1 MKIWLTTAAQTLAL
15 SILLTSCYEPPNDP
29 KGMKE
34 AHLWAGTYTRTEGHV
49 DGKAEGIYGLHY
61 RYKRLKTTHTQEDIV
76 NPSYICLSPDNKVLY
91 AVSELGPDVDT
102 TGYVYSYRIEGE
114 ELILLNRRPT
124 YSFAPCHV
132 SVHPNGQWLYVANY
146 VGGVIARYPLAAD
159 GQIKAVSEIKRLAG
173 QGEHPRQESSHPHS
187 VTVSPEGNWVIVA
200 DLGTDYVHTYHADNP
215 QWELVSTTEL
225 PAGAGPR
232 HMAFHPKAP
241 FAYVL
246 NELNNTVT
254 ALHYNSQNGAL
265 NIIDHWPTLPEEAD
279 SNSLAADI
287 HLTPDGAFLYAT
299 NRGDDSLVAFAV
311 NRENGKLNY
320 IGHYPTRGEFPRNFV
335 IHPGGEDLLVANQ
348 NSDNI
353 TQFSIDK
360 ITGELQHLREWT
372 VKTPVCLKFER

>member
-1 MKIWLTTAAQTLAL
+1 M
-15 SILLTSCYEPPNDP
+15 
-29 KGMKE
+29 
-34 AHLWAGTYTRTEGHV
+34 
-49 DGKAEGIYGLHY
+49 
-61 RYKRLKTTHTQEDIV
+61 
-76 NPSYICLSPDNKVLY
+76 
-91 AVSELGPDVDT
+91 
-102 TGYVYSYRIEGE
+102 
-114 ELILLNRRPT
+114 
-124 YSFAPCHV
+124 
-132 SVHPNGQWLYVANY
+132 HPNGQWLYVANY